1 MISADRYAT
10 SFRVAVSGAASS
22 IMLLAQQAIF
32 FLTQSQQ
39 LNQGEYWRLR
49 QIAGLFL
56 QTIGFL
62 LHPQHPDMSTSGK
75 PTARISTAHLLD
87 LLTFSWERK
96 IFHKLRESST
106 SKDKLPLLSNSL
118 HTGHL
123 MRNLPDYRSDQKL
136 WTWLLHAYSPQLL
149 KQWVLVAMKAVTQLV
164 PQYALFYLLQALEQN
179 QSDRSVTL
187 YSVLYGLSLIA
198 EVWIRELVQW
208 FTMSQFQIPMQAVLS
223 SLVYRK
229 TLKLPNFSEGQP
241 EDRSSQQQS
250 RQDPPSLTKS
260 IDNHLQLDT

>member
-1 MISADRYAT
+1 M
-10 SFRVAVSGAASS
+10 
-22 IMLLAQQAIF
+22 
-32 FLTQSQQ
+32 
-39 LNQGEYWRLR
+39 
-49 QIAGLFL
+49 
-56 QTIGFL
+56 
-62 LHPQHPDMSTSGK
+62 
-75 PTARISTAHLLD
+75 
-87 LLTFSWERK
+87 
-96 IFHKLRESST
+96 FHKLRGSST
-106 SKDKLPLLSNSL
+106 SKDELPLLGSSL

-123 MRNLPDYRSDQKL
+123 MHKLPDYRSDQKL

-179 QSDRSVTL
+179 QLDRSVTL